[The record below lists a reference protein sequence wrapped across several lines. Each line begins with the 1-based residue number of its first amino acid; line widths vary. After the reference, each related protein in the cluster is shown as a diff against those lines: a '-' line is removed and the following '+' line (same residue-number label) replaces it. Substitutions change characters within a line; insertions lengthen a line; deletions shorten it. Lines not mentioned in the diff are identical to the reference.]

1 MEQAILFFITLLWQM
16 ALGFT
21 LAALSF
27 GIAIAIV
34 AYFTGEQ
41 IFNKRKRDKK

>member
-21 LAALSF
+21 LTAVSF
-27 GIAIAIV
+27 CVAIAIV
-34 AYFTGEQ
+34 IYFTGEKTL
-41 IFNKRKRDKK
+41 NKRKRDKK